1 MTSSESH
8 GTSVRRVFPALL
20 IACLLVSCGG
30 RQAEPA
36 DGSSAPPALPGD
48 HPPLADDRAPP
59 PRLAADTVL
68 AEVGDEAVMA
78 GDVDAAI
85 GAMPGADRLEYTSP
99 EMVRDLVESLVD
111 RKLMAAAA
119 RAAGLDRDPAVQARL
134 GDLAPVSGPGADQ
147 VLAAAWMEKE
157 LGKVPATSGS
167 DVAAYY
173 REHVNEFRVPARV
186 LVTRATV
193 ATGAAAAQLQ
203 RELAR
208 GATVDQLRAALAG
221 DVLDAQQLWLQDVQK
236 NPEVTAIALALRAR
250 EVSRVVRVPGGF
262 LVMRADRVEA
272 AGQRPLAEVSA
283 GIRASMEDLRQRTAA
298 DEIREQLR
306 RGVRVRVD
314 EGTLMSY
321 RAPALGEP

>member
-1 MTSSESH
+1 MRSSESH
-8 GTSVRRVFPALL
+8 GSSVWRVVPALL
-20 IACLLVSCGG
+20 TACLVVSCGG

-36 DGSSAPPALPGD
+36 DGGIAPPALPGD
-48 HPPLADDRAPP
+48 HPPISDGGTPP
-59 PRLAADTVL
+59 SRLAADTVL
-68 AEVGDEAVMA
+68 AEVGDEAVTA

-119 RAAGLDRDPAVQARL
+119 RAAALDADPAVQARL
-134 GDLAPVSGPGADQ
+134 GDLAPGSGPEADQ
-147 VLAAAWMEKE
+147 VLAAAWMDKE
-157 LGKVPATSGS
+157 LSKVPAPSGS

-173 REHVNEFRVPARV
+173 REHASEFRVPARV

-193 ATGAAAAQLQ
+193 ATEAAAARLQ

-208 GATVDQLRAALAG
+208 GATAEELRAEAG
-221 DVLDAQQLWLQDVQK
+221 NDVLDARQVWLQDVQK
-236 NPEVTAIALALRAR
+236 NSEVTAIALALKAR
-250 EVSRVVRVPGGF
+250 EVSRAVPVPGGF

-283 GIRASMEDLRQRTAA
+283 GIQASIQDARQRAAA
-298 DEIREQLR
+298 DELRERLR
-306 RGVRVRVD
+306 RGARIRLD
-314 EGTLMSY
+314 DAALMSY
-321 RAPALGEP
+321 RAP